1 MEESKRP
8 STLEPSSVNEVLSS
22 KSLSSE
28 ESLSSG
34 SRSPIPIDGSKKPA
48 LGRSLVWIASL
59 LGAATISATLG
70 TTLALVAPLPGVA
83 PEHGRK
89 LLSDLWRSGFQYKI
103 SRPVNVLVMGID
115 RVLDAPADS
124 GRIFS
129 GNSDTMLLLRIDPT
143 DNTVNVLSIP
153 RDTQVEIP
161 GIGVTKINQAN
172 VGGGPLLARETV
184 SKTLN
189 GVEIDRYVRVS
200 TDAFRELVDL
210 LGGVEVYVPEPMQY
224 TDNTQKLKIDLK
236 PGWQTL
242 DGNKAEQFARFR
254 HDSFGDIGRVQRQ
267 QALIKALRSK
277 LTNPLILPRIP
288 SLLSIMQKYIDT
300 NLSMEEML
308 ALVNLGQKLDKE
320 DLKMVL
326 LPGRFS
332 TPNEFRS
339 SYWIMDT
346 QGRDRVM
353 QEYFKS
359 SPTESGAEP
368 PLASLKIAIQNAS
381 GDPQAAAQI
390 ARSLAALGYN
400 NVYPVQNWQD
410 PQQKT
415 QIIVQKGDLQGAKI
429 LQTALGFGKVEATS
443 TGELDSDLTIRIGDD
458 WKTVR
463 SKLPQ

>member
-1 MEESKRP
+1 MKESKRQ
-8 STLEPSSVNEVLSS
+8 STLDPSSATEKLSP
-22 KSLSSE
+22 
-28 ESLSSG
+28 
-34 SRSPIPIDGSKKPA
+34 RSPVPIAPVQKPSIV
-48 LGRSLVWIASL
+48 RSIVWIAGF

-70 TTLALVAPLPGVA
+70 TTLALIAPLPGA
-83 PEHGRK
+83 TPEQGRK
-89 LLSDLWRSGFQYKI
+89 LLEDLWSSGFQYKV

-115 RVLDAPADS
+115 RVLDAPAGSDEVFS
-124 GRIFS
+124 GR
-129 GNSDTMLLLRIDPT
+129 SDTMLLLRIDPT
-143 DNTVNVLSIP
+143 DNSVNMLSIP

-172 VGGGPLLARETV
+172 ASGGPLLARETI

-189 GVEIDRYVRVS
+189 GIEIDRYVRVS

-210 LGGVEVYVPEPMQY
+210 LGGVDVYVPEAMQY

-242 DGNKAEQFARFR
+242 DGDKAEQFARFR

-277 LTNPLILPRIP
+277 ITNPMILPRIP
-288 SLLSIMQKYIDT
+288 GLLGAMQKYIDT
-300 NLSMEEML
+300 NLTTEELL
-308 ALVNLGQKLDKE
+308 ALVNFGQKLDK
-320 DLKMVL
+320 DDFKMVL

-332 TPNEFRS
+332 APNEFRA
-339 SYWIMDT
+339 SYWIMDS
-346 QGRDRVM
+346 QARDRVL

-359 SPTESGAEP
+359 SSTEAATEP
-368 PLASLKIAIQNAS
+368 PLANLKIAIQNAS
-381 GDPQAAAQI
+381 GDPQAATQF
-390 ARSLAALGYN
+390 SQYLATTGYT
-400 NVYPVQNWQD
+400 NVYQAQNWQD

-415 QIIVQKGDLQGAKI
+415 QIIVQKGDLQGAKV
-429 LQTALGFGKVEATS
+429 LQSTLGFGKVEANS

-458 WKTVR
+458 WKTQR